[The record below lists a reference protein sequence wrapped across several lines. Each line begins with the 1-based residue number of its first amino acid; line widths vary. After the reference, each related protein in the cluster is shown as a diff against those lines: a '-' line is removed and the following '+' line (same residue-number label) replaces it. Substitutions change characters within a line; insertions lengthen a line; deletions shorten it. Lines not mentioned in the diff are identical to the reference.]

1 MPFKPAKSNHRYSIE
16 GWRQVAEEVAG
27 RQDIDLASHHTY
39 VASGASSFLRLF
51 RSPTSVVTG
60 VDFKQELTDCNGYT
74 ERPKFHSQFFSR
86 LSSASGRRKICRL
99 TQGGRRGLLDK
110 KQ

>member
-16 GWRQVAEEVAG
+16 GWTQVAEEESAS

-74 ERPKFHSQFFSR
+74 ERPNSIFFKTVICFR
-86 LSSASGRRKICRL
+86 QEKNLQANTERQKGAS
-99 TQGGRRGLLDK
+99 
-110 KQ
+110 